1 MHDFQEQCQTVF
13 FVMAFVQIFFKTV
26 YDKAILLK
34 VYKIQFLS
42 DIGNKFLEFLLKLG
56 IYIFD

>member
-42 DIGNKFLEFLLKLG
+42 DIGNEFLEFLLKLG

>member
-13 FVMAFVQIFFKTV
+13 FVMALVQIFFKTV
-26 YDKAILLK
+26 YNKAILLNS
-34 VYKIQFLS
+34 VLS

>member
-1 MHDFQEQCQTVF
+1 MHDIQEQCQTVF

-34 VYKIQFLS
+34 VYKIQF
-42 DIGNKFLEFLLKLG
+42 
-56 IYIFD
+56 

>member
-1 MHDFQEQCQTVF
+1 MCAMHDFQEQCQTVF
-13 FVMAFVQIFFKTV
+13 FVMALVQIFFKTV
-26 YDKAILLK
+26 YNKAILLNS
-34 VYKIQFLS
+34 VLS